1 MKGKNLYLIL
11 LSLLF
16 VSVISLDPLS
26 HKEDFHKAELD
37 FECTFCQNETETI
50 NQIEVKSFSIDLVFK
65 ERTLKEYIHLRK
77 AFSSFSSRAP
87 PKS

>member
-11 LSLLF
+11 LSLFF
-16 VSVISLDPLS
+16 VSIISLDPLS
-26 HKEDFHKAELD
+26 HKEDFHKIELD
-37 FECTFCQNETETI
+37 FECTLCQNESATI
-50 NQIEVKSFSIDLVFK
+50 DQTEVKSSSIGLAFK
-65 ERTLKEYIHLRK
+65 EKTLKEYIHLRK